1 MTKKKEA
8 PSEELEPEVI
18 ESEAGQN
25 SEEVEAIESVE
36 AEVVEKEV
44 ALTLEEQLLAKDEA
58 LKNAIDRHQRTMAE
72 FDNFR
77 KRTMKEKAQMY
88 ESGAKEVLDKLLP
101 VVDNFERAF
110 DVATDEHK
118 GDPFVKGI
126 DLIYKQVIAL
136 LDDLGVEEIEAL
148 NKPFDP
154 ELHHAVQH
162 EESEDYDDNTVVAVY
177 QKGYTYKDSVLRYSM
192 VKVVN

>member
-1 MTKKKEA
+1 MSKKKEVQAEDLA
-8 PSEELEPEVI
+8 PET
-18 ESEAGQN
+18 
-25 SEEVEAIESVE
+25 VE
-36 AEVVEKEV
+36 AETIEAVETEVVEEAEV
-44 ALTLEEQLLAKDEA
+44 EIEEEEKVPAEEELLASKDEEV
-58 LKNAIDRHQRTMAE
+58 KNVTDRLHRTMAE

-77 KRTMKEKAQMY
+77 KRTIKEKAQMY

-110 DVATDEHK
+110 DAATDDHK
-118 GDPFVKGI
+118 EDPFVKGI
-126 DLIYKQVIAL
+126 DMIYKQVLAM

-148 NKPFDP
+148 HQPFDP

-177 QKGYTYKDSVLRYSM
+177 QKGYTYRDSVLRYSM